1 MSDSDARVQ
10 LRRIVTSHLLPTGAL
25 AGLFYVLQGWP
36 SALAVFYGAL
46 IVVLNQLQ
54 QVRQLARAD
63 RIAGLSPERNMR
75 YLYRCAFER
84 FIATVALLAIG
95 IGLIRLEPL
104 PLLCAY
110 AVGHATTAY
119 QGFLE
124 SSARRKHGK
133 RT

>member
-1 MSDSDARVQ
+1 MSDARAQ
-10 LRRIVTSHLLPTGAL
+10 HIALRRTVTSHLLPSGAL
-25 AGLFYVLQGWP
+25 AGLFYLLQGGHA
-36 SALAVFYGAL
+36 ALAVFYGTL
-46 IVVLNQLQ
+46 IVVLNHLQ

-63 RIAGLSPERNMR
+63 RIAGISAERNMR

-84 FIATVALLAIG
+84 FVATVALLAIG

-110 AVGHATTAY
+110 IVGHMVTAY

-124 SSARRKHGK
+124 SNARRNHG
-133 RT
+133 

>member
-1 MSDSDARVQ
+1 MSDSDARAQ
-10 LRRIVTSHLLPTGAL
+10 LRRIVIWYFLPSGAL
-25 AGLFYVLQGWP
+25 AGLFYTLQGGHA
-36 SALAVFYGAL
+36 ALAVFYGTL
-46 IVVLNQLQ
+46 IIVLNHLQ
-54 QVRQLARAD
+54 QVRQLKRAD
-63 RIAGLSPERNMR
+63 RIAGLSVERNMR

-84 FIATVALLAIG
+84 FVATVVLLAIG

-110 AVGHATTAY
+110 IVGHVTTAY